1 MPLPSFRTM
10 TRTEFRDYFEAVC
23 RMFAGKRFL
32 RHNPGAAEAD
42 VLAYADRHW
51 RTFREMSLD
60 FIAVVEADAE
70 ARAAAPWN

>member
-10 TRTEFRDYFEAVC
+10 SRDELRDYFEAVC
-23 RMFAGKRFL
+23 RMFARKRFR

-42 VLAYADRHW
+42 AQAFADRHW
-51 RTFREMSLD
+51 RTFREMALD
-60 FIAVVEADAE
+60 FIAIAEADAE